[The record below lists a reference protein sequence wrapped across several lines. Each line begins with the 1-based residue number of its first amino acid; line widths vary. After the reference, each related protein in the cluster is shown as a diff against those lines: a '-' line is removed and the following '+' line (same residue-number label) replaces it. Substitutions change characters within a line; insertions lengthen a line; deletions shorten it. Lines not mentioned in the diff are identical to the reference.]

1 VVPDDSELFI
11 LAVLNCPCTVQLGIC
26 QHLAA
31 LVCGHWPTSR
41 VFTST

>member
-11 LAVLNCPCTVQLGIC
+11 LAELDYPCTVQLGIC

-31 LVCGHWPTSR
+31 LTCGHWLASR